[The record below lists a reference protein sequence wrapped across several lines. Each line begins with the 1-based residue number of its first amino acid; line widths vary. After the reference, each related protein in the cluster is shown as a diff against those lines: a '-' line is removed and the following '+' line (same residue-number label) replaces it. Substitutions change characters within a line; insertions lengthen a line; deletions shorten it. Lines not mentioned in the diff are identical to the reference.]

1 MPPEASIVNE
11 DGLDR
16 PAGLSDRTWEAIR
29 CAMQPRRKDRPQTVE
44 AFLKLLEDRPA
55 AAPEEDEKTVIVG
68 ATPKPKSTE
77 SPAAPK
83 PKPKPKEPSP
93 APPTSAPKAPSAPAQ
108 KPSRRGLWI
117 GLVAGVAVLTLILLL
132 VPRHKP
138 EPANPGEQ
146 ADSTV
151 VEQVAV
157 EPPPAADLQQ
167 TSSQPQTGSA
177 RITSTPTGAQIWLDG
192 KNTKKVTPEI
202 LEDLS
207 TGKHSVKL
215 VLEGYED
222 YSGSIT
228 VSSDKRAELTKAL
241 TEKARPQQQTQL
253 QGQKDANQTEINSGS
268 SGGSTTGSINGHDWV
283 DLGLSVK
290 WATCNVGASSP
301 SDYGR
306 YYAWGETS
314 PKSEYDWSTLKYCT
328 DTSGHHFSKYVPS
341 GKSEYWSG
349 DGAPDNR
356 TKLVLSDDA
365 ARANWGG
372 TWRMPTDSEW
382 TELHTKCNWKWT
394 SHGGKNGYRVTGPN
408 GNSIFLPA
416 AGSRNGASLYDAG
429 SRGFYWSS
437 SLDTDYPYR
446 AWRVYFSSGGVSR
459 SGSGRCYGF
468 SVRSVS
474 E

>member
-1 MPPEASIVNE
+1 MN
-11 DGLDR
+11 
-16 PAGLSDRTWEAIR
+16 
-29 CAMQPRRKDRPQTVE
+29 
-44 AFLKLLEDRPA
+44 
-55 AAPEEDEKTVIVG
+55 
-68 ATPKPKSTE
+68 
-77 SPAAPK
+77 
-83 PKPKPKEPSP
+83 
-93 APPTSAPKAPSAPAQ
+93 
-108 KPSRRGLWI
+108 
-117 GLVAGVAVLTLILLL
+117 
-132 VPRHKP
+132 
-138 EPANPGEQ
+138 
-146 ADSTV
+146 
-151 VEQVAV
+151 
-157 EPPPAADLQQ
+157 
-167 TSSQPQTGSA
+167 
-177 RITSTPTGAQIWLDG
+177 
-192 KNTKKVTPEI
+192 
-202 LEDLS
+202 
-207 TGKHSVKL
+207 
-215 VLEGYED
+215 
-222 YSGSIT
+222 
-228 VSSDKRAELTKAL
+228 
-241 TEKARPQQQTQL
+241 
-253 QGQKDANQTEINSGS
+253 
-268 SGGSTTGSINGHDWV
+268 
-283 DLGLSVK
+283 LGLSVK